1 MSKERNQQNDDND
14 NKKPRKFQA
23 LINRWNGGS
32 EEKQNEQGS
41 SDEEVYEVDISG
53 EEEEEDSPKK
63 SKKLLTQWKD
73 CKHGS
78 GSFEIANRNQRDSS
92 NKTSM
97 KIENE
102 KSIKNYKANNLKQN
116 KFNGRKVPTRGM
128 SARTKPV
135 NLKNIFAAKDSDEI
149 VMERNNILYSSDSGG
164 GSSSLFFVKNS
175 LDADVIRKAIKN
187 NLFFDLMTTKELDQ
201 FIGAFEPIKVDEG
214 LDVVTQGHP
223 GDFFY
228 IIGKNSGV
236 TFHINGIQVG
246 EAGEGESFGELA
258 LLYSSPRAA
267 TAVAMSSPTNLFR
280 VGRRTFRTLLQE
292 QTKRNEK
299 QKIDLL
305 KAVDFLS
312 AISEFDLNRLARA
325 MTLNVFHER
334 DSIFKKG
341 DEGDAFYIVHEGQ
354 LQVTDISVGSA
365 RFDNFVLK
373 SGDYFGE
380 RALVTHEPR
389 AANVIAATNGS
400 TFRIDRTTFE
410 RVLGKFSRVIM
421 KSQDRKILVRF

>member
-1 MSKERNQQNDDND
+1 MSEQTDHQNDDSH
-14 NKKPRKFQA
+14 KKIPKNFQA

-32 EEKQNEQGS
+32 EDEQNKKGS
-41 SDEEVYEVDISG
+41 FDDVYEVDLAG
-53 EEEEEDSPKK
+53 EEKKEDPP
-63 SKKLLTQWKD
+63 LAWKD
-73 CKHGS
+73 CKHES
-78 GSFEIANRNQRDSS
+78 GSFEIANRNQRNSFK
-92 NKTSM
+92 KTSM

-102 KSIKNYKANNLKQN
+102 KSIKKYKAENLRQN
-116 KFNGRKVPTRGM
+116 KLNGRKVPTRGM
-128 SARTKPV
+128 SAKTQPA

-149 VMERNNILYSSDSGG
+149 VMKRNSIIDFIDGG
-164 GSSSLFFVKNS
+164 SGSSSLFFVKNA
-175 LDADVIRKAIKN
+175 LDADVIRNAIKK
-187 NLFFDLMTTKELDQ
+187 NLFFDRMTTKELDQ

-214 LDVVTQGHP
+214 LDIVTQGHP
-223 GDFFY
+223 GDYFY
-228 IIGKNSGV
+228 IIGKKSTV
-236 TFHINGIQVG
+236 TFHINGNQVG

-267 TAVAMSSPTNLFR
+267 TAVAMSSPTKLFR
-280 VGRRTFRTLLQE
+280 VGRETFRTLLQE
-292 QTKRNEK
+292 QTKRKEK

-325 MTLNVFHER
+325 MTLNVFRER

-365 RFDNFVLK
+365 KFDNFVLK

-389 AANVIAATNGS
+389 AANITAATNGS
-400 TFRIDRTTFE
+400 TFRIDRNTFE

-421 KSQDRKILVRF
+421 KAQDRKILVRF

>member
-1 MSKERNQQNDDND
+1 MSEENDHQNDDNN
-14 NKKPRKFQA
+14 NKKPKKFQA

-32 EEKQNEQGS
+32 EDEQNEKES
-41 SDEEVYEVDISG
+41 SDDVYEVDISG
-53 EEEEEDSPKK
+53 EEEEDSLNN
-63 SKKLLTQWKD
+63 SINLTWKD
-73 CKHGS
+73 CKHGGS
-78 GSFEIANRNQRDSS
+78 DSFEIVNRNQDSS

-102 KSIKNYKANNLKQN
+102 KSIKKYKAKNLRQN
-116 KFNGRKVPTRGM
+116 KLYGRKVPTRGM
-128 SARTKPV
+128 SAKTQPAR
-135 NLKNIFAAKDSDEI
+135 LKTIFAAKDSDEI
-149 VMERNNILYSSDSGG
+149 VMERNSTIDFSDNGS
-164 GSSSLFFVKNS
+164 GSSSFFSVKNS
-175 LDADVIRKAIKN
+175 LDADVIRKAIKK
-187 NLFFDLMTTKELDQ
+187 NLFFDQMTTKEFDH
-201 FIGAFEPIKVDEG
+201 FIEAFEPIKVDEG
-214 LDVVTQGHP
+214 LDIVTQGHP
-223 GDFFY
+223 GDYFY
-228 IIGKNSGV
+228 IIGKKSTV

-267 TAVAMSSPTNLFR
+267 TTVAMSSPTNLFR
-280 VGRRTFRTLLQE
+280 VGRKTFRTLLQG
-292 QTKRNEK
+292 QSKRKEK

-325 MTLNVFHER
+325 MILNVFSEK

-365 RFDNFVLK
+365 KFDNSILK

-389 AANVIAATNGS
+389 AANVTAATNGS
-400 TFRIDRTTFE
+400 TFRIDRKTFE

>member
-1 MSKERNQQNDDND
+1 MSEQTDHQNDDSH
-14 NKKPRKFQA
+14 KKIPKNLQA

-32 EEKQNEQGS
+32 EDEQNKKGS
-41 SDEEVYEVDISG
+41 FDGVYEVDLAG
-53 EEEEEDSPKK
+53 EEKEEDPP
-63 SKKLLTQWKD
+63 LAWKD
-73 CKHGS
+73 CKHES
-78 GSFEIANRNQRDSS
+78 GSFEIANRNQRNSFK
-92 NKTSM
+92 KTSM

-102 KSIKNYKANNLKQN
+102 KSIKKYKAENLRQN
-116 KFNGRKVPTRGM
+116 KLNGRKVPTRGM
-128 SARTKPV
+128 SAKTQPA

-149 VMERNNILYSSDSGG
+149 VMKRNSIIDFIDGG
-164 GSSSLFFVKNS
+164 SGSSSLFFVKNA
-175 LDADVIRKAIKN
+175 LDADVIRNAIKK
-187 NLFFDLMTTKELDQ
+187 NLFFDDMTTKELDQ

-214 LDVVTQGHP
+214 LDIVTQGHP
-223 GDFFY
+223 GDYFY
-228 IIGKNSGV
+228 IIGKKSTV
-236 TFHINGIQVG
+236 TFHINGNQVG

-267 TAVAMSSPTNLFR
+267 TAVAMSSPTKLFR
-280 VGRRTFRTLLQE
+280 VGRETFRTLLQE
-292 QTKRNEK
+292 QTKRKEK

-325 MTLNVFHER
+325 MTLNVFRER

-365 RFDNFVLK
+365 KFDNFVLK

-389 AANVIAATNGS
+389 AANITAATNGS
-400 TFRIDRTTFE
+400 TFRIDRNTFE

-421 KSQDRKILVRF
+421 KAQDRKILVRF